1 MRDDVRGVFPQE
13 RASSPDFS
21 RALSVTNPYAR
32 HRMVSCHGPDG
43 VPISQTLES
52 VEAKMTHTTE
62 NKPPKRSFFQKIFAG
77 SFFLLQ
83 LFFSIIVLAFA
94 LLDAILLIWLPIGN
108 WVFWAL
114 FAANASLFALS
125 CAAPLL
131 IIKFTRHSP
140 LKGGHSLPP
149 KDDASLGR
157 PSRSAE
163 KTHSLDDI

>member
-1 MRDDVRGVFPQE
+1 
-13 RASSPDFS
+13 
-21 RALSVTNPYAR
+21 
-32 HRMVSCHGPDG
+32 
-43 VPISQTLES
+43 
-52 VEAKMTHTTE
+52 MTHTTE

-77 SFFLLQ
+77 SFFLLP

-140 LKGGHSLPP
+140 LKAVMSKVFRVILVHEVFVEKIDSKMLPQGESPSPHSVQ
-149 KDDASLGR
+149 
-157 PSRSAE
+157 SA
-163 KTHSLDDI
+163 